1 MRTPAPH
8 HVLIVAGLVLLA
20 PAARLSA
27 AEVEVIMAPAKRTE
41 ALERARQLLA
51 PKQAPAQSANPFFSD
66 AFEGVRTGMA
76 NRAIEESAA
85 SATAATPAAP
95 AAPKGDRALL
105 QSIAASLKPSGYFV
119 LGGQPTLV
127 FGQKRVKAG
136 GLLTITFEGKEY
148 TLEVIA
154 LDRTNFTLRLNREEF
169 TRPIK

>member
-1 MRTPAPH
+1 MRTPSLPQF
-8 HVLIVAGLVLLA
+8 LIVAGLVLLA

-27 AEVEVIMAPAKRTE
+27 EVEVIMAPGKRTE

-51 PKQAPAQSANPFFSD
+51 PKQTPAQSANPFFSD

-76 NRAIEESAA
+76 NRAIEESSA
-85 SATAATPAAP
+85 SATAANPATPAP
-95 AAPKGDRALL
+95 VKGDRALL

-148 TLEVIA
+148 TLEVTA